1 MDALHREAV
10 ELNSRGSRR
19 SRTPGQRPTSLMAPR
34 SGAGGCTRHPHRCA
48 VRSSNHIAFRGCRI
62 RDDPRLRREESRR
75 AARLGCHH
83 PTTVFSGRVVSSL
96 CPFSPTDLPRAHK
109 HGHSSDPKTR
119 IPTFFSPIS
128 PLLTPSNR
136 HFRAPPATKHPP
148 TSTFVRAPVTARPS
162 IEACQFPRA

>member
-10 ELNSRGSRR
+10 EFNSRGSRR

-48 VRSSNHIAFRGCRI
+48 VRSSNHNAFRGCRI
-62 RDDPRLRREESRR
+62 RDDPRLRREESGR

-96 CPFSPTDLPRAHK
+96 PLPPRGMGLPA
-109 HGHSSDPKTR
+109 P
-119 IPTFFSPIS
+119 FFSLSTSRARTNTVIVPTPKHEFSHFSAQFHPSPRPPIATS
-128 PLLTPSNR
+128 ARRLPLST
-136 HFRAPPATKHPP
+136 HQHPHLC
-148 TSTFVRAPVTARPS
+148 ARP
-162 IEACQFPRA
+162 